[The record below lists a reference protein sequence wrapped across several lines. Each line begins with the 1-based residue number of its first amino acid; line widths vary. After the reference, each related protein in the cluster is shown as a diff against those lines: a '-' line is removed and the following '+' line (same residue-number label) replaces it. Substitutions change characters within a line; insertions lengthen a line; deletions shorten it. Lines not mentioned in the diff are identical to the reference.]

1 MLTVGTGSIWA
12 AGKRQRDRLICP
24 PDLSSRAKEDCCP
37 LDCSKVML
45 VELPVVCL
53 ELALLACG
61 LPSAV
66 RRSLLDGI
74 DGCLDSL
81 QSVECVRA
89 RGAETRVSTH
99 SRLHY
104 VAFS

>member
-1 MLTVGTGSIWA
+1 
-12 AGKRQRDRLICP
+12 
-24 PDLSSRAKEDCCP
+24 
-37 LDCSKVML
+37 ML

-66 RRSLLDGI
+66 GRSLLDGI

-89 RGAETRVSTH
+89 RGWETIRE
-99 SRLHY
+99 
-104 VAFS
+104 